1 MVTGWRFVVRLQH
14 RPHTLSQ
21 RVQFIIKHIHGEIG
35 ESVHLTYEH
44 STISWQQLVKNNT
57 RKFRIPRLRSISI
70 YLHHGG
76 VVFRGVT
83 APRVELPEVGRA
95 QRFNLQLYVSLELDS
110 LVSVSRKLEHAL
122 AVQHQTCDTSR
133 HVTSPSAVEKNFF
146 DEKFTESVK
155 VGAKF
160 FPKNFRNI
168 WNFSKLG
175 LTFRRASQALYSDF
189 IRTEFY
195 VRLFRFFFVI
205 VNQ

>member
-133 HVTSPSAVEKNFF
+133 HHQRWKKTFLTKNSLSQWKLERNFSRKISGIY
-146 DEKFTESVK
+146 ET
-155 VGAKF
+155 
-160 FPKNFRNI
+160 FRN
-168 WNFSKLG
+168 
-175 LTFRRASQALYSDF
+175 
-189 IRTEFY
+189 
-195 VRLFRFFFVI
+195 
-205 VNQ
+205 